1 MKAESKRLS
10 TADLAQAGNQS
21 SPESISDRPS
31 AHIAGSNHGLLEP
44 EPVQGP
50 PVREQERAAEQLQA
64 QMAGATP
71 DNRPQANAPDAT
83 TAPLFKQREADELR
97 GRWNEIQVGFV
108 DEPRTAVERA
118 DSLVAE
124 TIKRLAESFA
134 GGRQKLEGEWG
145 RGGDAS
151 TETLRVALQRYRSFF
166 NRLLSI

>member
-1 MKAESKRLS
+1 MNDPSNKELAIAASAAGAGEAEFQESRGKTLAGQQNLS
-10 TADLAQAGNQS
+10 SEQLERDETSPNHQARPPILVADTDPTAKLFSAG
-21 SPESISDRPS
+21 E
-31 AHIAGSNHGLLEP
+31 AGS
-44 EPVQGP
+44 
-50 PVREQERAAEQLQA
+50 
-64 QMAGATP
+64 
-71 DNRPQANAPDAT
+71 
-83 TAPLFKQREADELR
+83 LR
-97 GRWNEIQVGFV
+97 SRWENIQVGFV

-151 TETLRVALQRYRSFF
+151 TEALRVALQRYRSFF